1 MRLVDAGHARAR
13 DVRVSEHE
21 RRLVREFCG
30 LRAQFPSLLSVW
42 MVHPLCPFSGRE
54 RFVVFICSVAFNF
67 LWTACTTY
75 NARRVERNVSDILK
89 CKGVCFWW
97 FYFISKHTV
106 TVIYAVL
113 IRQLVI
119 CPCLY
124 EPVIRMACGDHTH
137 GWRQEST
144 KDLLSRARKLRRWKV
159 RGDRVIL
166 ALLVTHLVV
175 IVLMI
180 IIITTENWRHL
191 DEYSSLDEIFLNRI
205 FGSEVV
211 NFFIWFPKFLPLF
224 LFLFPDPSGDVVPG
238 RDGSDYL
245 KCKRSVFSYTR
256 SYNYLRRGLP
266 ALRATRDVR
275 AAAEPALPVADDGF
289 VEFSAGRDVRA
300 GHDVVRARQDA
311 AHGAARVLAAVG
323 RRRRR
328 TRRWRIRAIARI
340 PTANCPASRKTRHAV
355 TRRWRRLN
363 SPVTLITSIFYSSYA
378 WPKSNRV
385 LQQLRKRCVVA
396 RRRPRFVA
404 LSKMRGRKGKRRS
417 PITKLGHFTTST
429 RTCLHRSPSRHC
441 AHAPAT

>member
-1 MRLVDAGHARAR
+1 MAAAPSPARA
-13 DVRVSEHE
+13 DNDNDDDDEE
-21 RRLVREFCG
+21 RRYVISDTPGGRPRTRRESSVLSSKPFRDRVLDSMFLLGKGDRETVRLLMRGMPVPVTYGFPHTSGGWCG
-30 LRAQFPSLLSVW
+30 NFAGFVRNFHPLLSVW

-54 RFVVFICSVAFNF
+54 RFVVFVCSVAFNF

-224 LFLFPDPSGDVVPG
+224 LFLFPIHRAMWFQGG
-238 RDGSDYL
+238 KECDYL
-245 KCKRSVFSYTR
+245 KCKRSVFTYKR
-256 SYNYLRRGLP
+256 SYNYLDADFHRCVQPETSALPRNLPYLSPTTGLSNFRRG
-266 ALRATRDVR
+266 ATFVLDMTSSVRD
-275 AAAEPALPVADDGF
+275 
-289 VEFSAGRDVRA
+289 
-300 GHDVVRARQDA
+300 
-311 AHGAARVLAAVG
+311 
-323 RRRRR
+323 R
-328 TRRWRIRAIARI
+328 TRRVFSPRSA
-340 PTANCPASRKTRHAV
+340 PAPAPAAPME
-355 TRRWRRLN
+355 N
-363 SPVTLITSIFYSSYA
+363 
-378 WPKSNRV
+378 
-385 LQQLRKRCVVA
+385 
-396 RRRPRFVA
+396 
-404 LSKMRGRKGKRRS
+404 
-417 PITKLGHFTTST
+417 
-429 RTCLHRSPSRHC
+429 SRHSNDSDGDSDG
-441 AHAPAT
+441 HLPSVPENTATP